1 MTAGNRDLAAQRLT
15 CRAEPAGSD
24 AHKHASDGDSAVPS
38 GLAAWHRRHRHI
50 NWVLTDQALVSGCNF
65 VTGIV
70 LARFLG
76 PESYGVFVLLYSAL
90 LYANTFQAALI
101 ISPMLSTAPQLD
113 EPERQLYFR
122 SVFTLQL
129 ALSATLAAVVA
140 MLGLA
145 YARWKNLPG
154 LEANLIPL
162 ALVVVSFQLQ
172 DWLRRYY
179 FAQERGRS
187 VLVNDVVC
195 YVGQTVTLIGLLAAG
210 LLTVESA
217 LWVIAVVSILAFS
230 VGWSR
235 ERVVPAWRE
244 AAATLREGW
253 RRGRDYLLAG
263 QFYWM
268 GSQGV
273 LLVGASYLGA
283 QTVGGIRAAQ
293 NIVGPINIVY
303 QVMENVLPVRAAR
316 RFSVGGRARLIAYL
330 RRVTLAGAVSLIP
343 VFVAIAF
350 YSSELMRLIYG
361 LEYSA
366 FAPLVVW
373 QLVYLFISFFYRQA
387 VFYHRSVQHTRSIA
401 WSAVIV
407 ASCAVTASLVLTH
420 DFEAPGIMCALVAG
434 QLLGLWYLVFAAFG
448 DARVTRA
455 TPLLPER
462 SIIAREGLARAQANN
477 DRTSATGSNR
487 GPVFSEGGGG

>member
-1 MTAGNRDLAAQRLT
+1 MPGENHDLAARHSTSQIGPVT
-15 CRAEPAGSD
+15 ND
-24 AHKHASDGDSAVPS
+24 AHTSAGGSNGLVPR
-38 GLAAWHRRHRHI
+38 GLAAWYRRHRHI
-50 NWVLTDQALVSGCNF
+50 NWALTDQALVSGCNF
-65 VTGIV
+65 VTGIL

-113 EPERQLYFR
+113 GPERQLYFR

-129 ALSATLAAVVA
+129 GLSATLAAVVA
-140 MLGLA
+140 MVGLA
-145 YARWKNLPG
+145 YAHWRDLPG
-154 LEANLIPL
+154 LEANLVPL

-187 VLVNDVVC
+187 VLVNDVLC
-195 YVGQTVTLIGLLAAG
+195 YFGQTVTLIGLLAAG
-210 LLTVESA
+210 FLTVETG
-217 LWVIAVVSILAFS
+217 LWVIAVVSMLAFS
-230 VGWSR
+230 VGWSK
-235 ERVVPAWRE
+235 ERITPAWRE

-263 QFYWM
+263 QFYWL

-273 LLVGASYLGA
+273 LLVGASYLGV

-316 RFSVGGRARLIAYL
+316 CFSIGGRARLIDYL
-330 RRVTLAGAVSLIP
+330 RRVTVAGAVSLIP
-343 VFVAIAF
+343 VFCAIAF
-350 YSSELMRLIYG
+350 YSAELMRLIYG
-361 LEYSA
+361 LEYAA
-366 FAPLVVW
+366 FASLVVW

-407 ASCAVTASLVLTH
+407 ASCAVTVSLILTH
-420 DFEAPGIMCALVAG
+420 EFEASGIMFALVAG
-434 QLLGLWYLVFAAFG
+434 QLLGLWYLVFRAFG
-448 DARVTRA
+448 DARVTTA
-455 TPLLPER
+455 APLLPDR
-462 SIIAREGLARAQANN
+462 FIAGGGSGRAQVDEERATTGGN
-477 DRTSATGSNR
+477 DRR
-487 GPVFSEGGGG
+487 PVFSEGGGG